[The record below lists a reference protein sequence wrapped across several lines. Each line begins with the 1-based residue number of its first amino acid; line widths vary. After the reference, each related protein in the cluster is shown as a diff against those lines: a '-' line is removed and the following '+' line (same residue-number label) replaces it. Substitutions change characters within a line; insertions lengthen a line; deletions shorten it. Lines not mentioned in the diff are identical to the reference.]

1 MKHALLLLGICWAVS
16 SQASTDLPPEPAV
29 RQALLDLPSVRA
41 GRDELARGEAQQR
54 QLEAGPHEW
63 ALTLEGQRR
72 RSSGVDGSP
81 DSRSRDWAV
90 GLERAWRLPG
100 KAELD
105 SRLGAEQRT
114 LAEAAA
120 AERMS
125 GGARLLLE
133 SWFAWL
139 RAREQL
145 QQTEEA
151 RATLERESRAVQRRR
166 ELGDASE
173 LETLQVAAAL
183 AQKEAETQA
192 RQGELLSARE
202 RLKQLFPSLPLP
214 EQPSLSQPRPLE
226 GSLEQWEQELLL
238 HEPGLRRARLESAY
252 SQLQAQRAD
261 RERLADPSL
270 GVRVAREKDGE
281 ERLLGL
287 TLTIPLGGSARQAEA
302 DRSRAEAR
310 LSSEHE
316 AQMLRETRASVRAA
330 WLQAQG
336 AYQAWLRSRE
346 AAAGMARAASL
357 QARAYELGE
366 GSLAELLNAQRLA
379 FSAKLDAALAQLD
392 ALEKYYRLEIDRHK
406 LWDFT
411 RNETPT
417 LPLP

>member
-1 MKHALLLLGICWAVS
+1 MKHALLLLGLCWAVS
-16 SQASTDLPPEPAV
+16 SQATTDLPPEPAV

-72 RSSGVDGSP
+72 RTSGVDGSP

-252 SQLQAQRAD
+252 SQLQA
-261 RERLADPSL
+261 
-270 GVRVAREKDGE
+270 
-281 ERLLGL
+281 
-287 TLTIPLGGSARQAEA
+287 
-302 DRSRAEAR
+302 
-310 LSSEHE
+310 
-316 AQMLRETRASVRAA
+316 
-330 WLQAQG
+330 
-336 AYQAWLRSRE
+336 
-346 AAAGMARAASL
+346 
-357 QARAYELGE
+357 
-366 GSLAELLNAQRLA
+366 
-379 FSAKLDAALAQLD
+379 
-392 ALEKYYRLEIDRHK
+392 
-406 LWDFT
+406 
-411 RNETPT
+411 
-417 LPLP
+417 